1 MPLYELRAMLAEN
14 GDRILG
20 PADVRFVGP
29 TMENAPV
36 GHEVITS
43 KGYIY
48 VASHEGLEFRNN
60 EWWPKVRWS
69 RKY

>member
-1 MPLYELRAMLAEN
+1 MCMPLYELRAMLAEN
-14 GDRILG
+14 GDRILES
-20 PADVRFVGP
+20 AN
-29 TMENAPV
+29 MENAPI
-36 GHEVITS
+36 GHEVKTS